1 MRFLFYFRLSAYAF
15 IGSGFAALLVA
26 DEYGILSALL
36 FAALLVL
43 GWQID
48 SGRLRHA
55 LPTWF
60 WNLMTLAF
68 FAFCVADAL
77 MIRRQTALALVNFLV
92 CLQAV
97 KLLNPKRDRDY
108 IALYLLSFFALLIS
122 SILTFSA
129 LFGLACVLFLITA
142 TWALMTWNLKRDIQ
156 AHYAEALHSRSAN
169 FSLPAH
175 AEACTPEDDADLFS
189 APAVNSLFSL
199 SFFSGTVGIT
209 LATCVLAAGVFVILP
224 RMREGAFFSYAGEHA
239 PKVSGFSA
247 EMALD
252 SFGNIRVDHTPV
264 MHVELPGVT
273 NESQLSRRLYWKGA
287 TYNEYDGMR
296 WKSSHIPAK
305 PIPIYRRYRSRAWLR
320 QSRQPWKLF
329 EQRFTLL
336 SPEFHVLF
344 GANKLYGV
352 EGRFLS
358 LDFAELTDTASV
370 NFSPY
375 ALQYSAFS
383 DVSLP
388 AEDLLR
394 RDHRE
399 YPDDIRRLY
408 LQTPELSA
416 KITQLARDIAQDR
429 VNPHDIAVAVNAYL
443 QQHYTYSLNVTRS
456 TAAPPLEDFLFI
468 SKAGHCE
475 YYATAMTMLLRVLG
489 IPARVA
495 NGFAHGRWN
504 EYGHFFTVR
513 QSDAHAWVEVYFP
526 SYGWFTFDPTPL
538 SAFGEDYQQF
548 AEQSGVFAS
557 LYLYSE
563 YIRTK
568 WNRYVI
574 DYSLYDQAVFAM
586 EAFRASHA
594 ARDRLAD
601 ALSRL
606 RGRVQAVVSALSFRQ
621 IALFAAMLLGVGA
634 GLRVLLKR
642 FGWLRSAGR
651 LRLPYR
657 RDSRQAE
664 VAFYREMLEIFAR
677 KGMKK
682 RAHITPEEFAE
693 EISRRDPDCAQDAAY
708 LTMLYYAARYG
719 QHALAQEER
728 QQTLAILQRLKKMR
742 R

>member
-1 MRFLFYFRLSAYAF
+1 MRFLFYFRVSAYAF
-15 IGSGFAALLVA
+15 IASGFAALLVA
-26 DEYGILSALL
+26 DEYGVLSALL
-36 FAALLVL
+36 FAALLAL

-60 WNLMTLAF
+60 WNLITLAF
-68 FAFCVADAL
+68 FVFCIVDAL
-77 MIRRQTALALVNFLV
+77 MIRRQTALALVNLLV
-92 CLQAV
+92 FLQAV

-156 AHYAEALHSRSAN
+156 AHFAKERA
-169 FSLPAH
+169 PAV
-175 AEACTPEDDADLFS
+175 ADDEADLFS
-189 APAVNSLFSL
+189 APAVNSLLSL
-199 SFFSGTVGIT
+199 RFFSGTVGIT
-209 LATCVLAAGVFVILP
+209 LATCVLAAGVFVMLP
-224 RMREGAFFSYAGEHA
+224 RMREGVFFSYAGEHA
-239 PKVSGFSA
+239 PKASGFST

-273 NESQLSRRLYWKGA
+273 DESQLSRRLYWKGA

-344 GANKLYGV
+344 GANTLYGV

-383 DVSLP
+383 DISLP

-394 RDHRE
+394 NDHQE

-408 LQTPELSA
+408 LQTPKLSA
-416 KITQLARDIAQDR
+416 NIKQLARDIAQDR
-429 VNPHDIAVAVNAYL
+429 ANPHDIAVAVNAYL

-456 TAAPPLEDFLFI
+456 TAASPLEDFLFI

-495 NGFAHGRWN
+495 NGFAQGRWN

-513 QSDAHAWVEVYFP
+513 QSDAHAWVEVYF
-526 SYGWFTFDPTPL
+526 SSHGWLTFDPTPP

-586 EAFRASHA
+586 DAFRASHA

-634 GLRVLLKR
+634 GLRVLLR
-642 FGWLRSAGR
+642 RIGWLRVAGR
-651 LRLPYR
+651 LRLPHR
-657 RDSRQAE
+657 RDPRQTE

-677 KGMKK
+677 KGMEKQ
-682 RAHITPEEFAE
+682 AHLTPEEFAE
-693 EISRRDPDCAQDAAY
+693 EVSRRYPDCAQDAAH
-708 LTMLYYAARYG
+708 LTALYYAARYG
-719 QHALAQEER
+719 QHALRQEER
-728 QQTLAILQRLKKMR
+728 QQTFAILQRLRKMR